1 MEVELKVRK
10 HELHPAQ
17 LKVISE
23 AKRLNVL
30 ACGRRWGKTVL
41 GMELAIQAMLAGQPV
56 AWGAPH
62 YKYLAEPFRNIRQI
76 LGSVVKRASQSN
88 WRLELATGGTL
99 DCWTLNDPNAGR
111 GRKYGLWIL
120 DEAAFVPNLQ
130 RVFIEAVRPTLMD
143 LAGNAWL
150 LSTPR
155 GRGFFWECFRRG
167 QDIAESDWMS
177 WQMPTSANP
186 HINENEIEF
195 SRRTMSESSFAQE
208 FLAEF
213 GRDDDSVFRGVEK
226 CVGSSPGCKAEPKR
240 SYVAGVDL
248 ARISDYSVVT
258 VFDDLGHQVFFDRF
272 RRVAWETQIARVAS
286 VCKDFR
292 CSAVVDATG
301 VGDAIVDRMIA
312 AGIDVL
318 PFRFTGASK
327 ERLIDNLV
335 ILIEAEEIW
344 LLDEQVQTDELLA
357 FRAIRRPGGGI
368 SYSAPT
374 GGHDDCVMAVALACS
389 RLGIKGF
396 EIFVGN
402 DPHS

>member
-1 MEVELKVRK
+1 VKIELTVRIP
-10 HELHPAQ
+10 ELHSAQ
-17 LKVISE
+17 QQVLGE

-41 GMELAIQAMLAGQPV
+41 GMELAIQAMLAGLPV

-62 YKYLAEPFRNIRQI
+62 YKYLAEPFREMRQR
-76 LGSVVKRASQSN
+76 LGSVVQRASQSD
-88 WRLELATGGTL
+88 WRLELATGGIL
-99 DCWTLNDPNAGR
+99 DCWTLNDSNAGR

-120 DEAAFVPNLQ
+120 DEAAFVPNLE

-167 QDIAESDWMS
+167 QDSAEPDWMS
-177 WQMPTSANP
+177 WQMATAENP
-186 HINENEIEF
+186 YMLAKEIES
-195 SRRTMSESSFAQE
+195 SRRTMSEQSFAQE

-213 GRDDDSVFRGVEK
+213 GRDDDSVFRGVES
-226 CVGSSPGCKAEPKR
+226 CIGSCALVHSLPNR
-240 SYVAGVDL
+240 NYIAGVDL
-248 ARISDYSVVT
+248 ARISDYTVVT
-258 VFDDLGHQVFFDRF
+258 VFDDLGNQVFMDRF
-272 RRVAWETQIARVAS
+272 RRVAWEVQIVRIAT
-286 VCKDFR
+286 VCKDFS
-292 CSAVVDATG
+292 CPAVVDASG
-301 VGDAIVDRMIA
+301 VGDAIIDRMSA

-335 ILIEAEEIW
+335 ILIEAQEIR
-344 LLDEQVQTDELLA
+344 LLDERVQTDELLA
-357 FRAIRRPGGGI
+357 FRAIRRAGGGI
-368 SYSAPT
+368 SYSAPN

-389 RLGIKGF
+389 KLGGKGF
-396 EIFVGN
+396 EVFVGR
-402 DPHS
+402 DSQD